1 MKEGK
6 SRKRRQRIRQ
16 KMCVE
21 NNRRISYTDI
31 NENARRKPIVMGK
44 RVQKVLKRDWQL
56 LVLCA
61 LPVLYFIVFHY
72 IPMYGVQIAF
82 KDFKATDGI
91 WGSAWVGFKHFK
103 RFFASSQFV
112 SLIKNTLGLS
122 LLQILL
128 GFPVPIILAIMLNQ
142 VKNQRFRKFAQSILY
157 CPHFISIVVLAGML
171 YIFLSPR
178 NGIVNTIIKMLGGE
192 AIFFLGEAKYFK
204 LTFVISGIWQNAG
217 WSAIIYIAALAG
229 ISPDLYEAAQVDGA
243 NKWQRIRHIDI
254 PGIMPTI
261 IMMLIMEI
269 GKVMSLGFQKAYL
282 LQNAQN
288 LSASEIISTYI
299 YKVGMLDA
307 QYSYSAA
314 VNLFNNVINIILLVT
329 FNKLAKKLTDN
340 SLW

>member
-1 MKEGK
+1 
-6 SRKRRQRIRQ
+6 
-16 KMCVE
+16 
-21 NNRRISYTDI
+21 
-31 NENARRKPIVMGK
+31 MGK

-178 NGIVNTIIKMLGGE
+178 NGIVNTIIKILGGE

-329 FNKLAKKLTDN
+329 FNKLAKKMTDN

>member
-1 MKEGK
+1 
-6 SRKRRQRIRQ
+6 
-16 KMCVE
+16 
-21 NNRRISYTDI
+21 
-31 NENARRKPIVMGK
+31 MGK

-56 LVLCA
+56 LALCA
-61 LPVLYFIVFHY
+61 LPVLYFVIFHY

-82 KDFKATDGI
+82 KDFKASEGI

-103 RFFASSQFV
+103 RFFASSQFWT
-112 SLIKNTLGLS
+112 LIKNTLGLS

-128 GFPVPIILAIMLNQ
+128 GFPIPILLAIMLNQ
-142 VKNQRFRKFAQSILY
+142 VKNQKFRKFAQSILY

-229 ISPDLYEAAQVDGA
+229 ISPDLYEAAQMDGA

-261 IMMLIMEI
+261 VMMLIMEI

-288 LSASEIISTYI
+288 LAASEIISTYI

-314 VNLFNNVINIILLVT
+314 INLFNNVINIILLVT

>member
-1 MKEGK
+1 MD
-6 SRKRRQRIRQ
+6 RQ

-21 NNRRISYTDI
+21 NTTGISYTGL
-31 NENARRKPIVMGK
+31 NENVRREPIVMGK

-61 LPVLYFIVFHY
+61 LPVLYFIIFHY

-91 WGSAWVGFKHFK
+91 WGSAWVGFKHFR

-142 VKNQRFRKFAQSILY
+142 VKNQKFRKFAQSILY

-243 NKWQRIRHIDI
+243 NKWQRIRHIDL

-261 IMMLIMEI
+261 VMMLIMEI

-288 LSASEIISTYI
+288 LAASEIISTYI

>member
-1 MKEGK
+1 MD
-6 SRKRRQRIRQ
+6 RQ

-21 NNRRISYTDI
+21 NTTGISYTGL
-31 NENARRKPIVMGK
+31 NENVRREPIVMGK

-61 LPVLYFIVFHY
+61 LPVLYFIIFHY

-91 WGSAWVGFKHFK
+91 WGSAWVGFKHFR

-243 NKWQRIRHIDI
+243 NKWQRIRHIDL

-261 IMMLIMEI
+261 VMMLIMEI

-288 LSASEIISTYI
+288 LAASEIISTYI

>member
-1 MKEGK
+1 
-6 SRKRRQRIRQ
+6 
-16 KMCVE
+16 
-21 NNRRISYTDI
+21 
-31 NENARRKPIVMGK
+31 MGK

-112 SLIKNTLGLS
+112 SLIKNTVGLS

-243 NKWQRIRHIDI
+243 NKWQRIRHIDL

-261 IMMLIMEI
+261 VMMLIMEI

-288 LSASEIISTYI
+288 LAASEIISTYI

>member
-1 MKEGK
+1 
-6 SRKRRQRIRQ
+6 
-16 KMCVE
+16 
-21 NNRRISYTDI
+21 
-31 NENARRKPIVMGK
+31 MGK

-178 NGIVNTIIKMLGGE
+178 NGIVNTIIKILGGE